1 MPIQLEVREQVLVV
15 RPEGSLNKACVKEFE
30 ELIQSEMD
38 EGFRLVVF
46 DFSQLTQISSE
57 GLLVILKLINKL
69 RKSDGEV
76 IVAGLN
82 SKVRILFNVSG
93 IFTLLEE
100 TEDVDT
106 AISRLLEQPP
116 PITDEETPE

>member
-1 MPIQLEVREQVLVV
+1 VREQVLVV
-15 RPEGSLNKACVKEFE
+15 RPEDSLNKACVKEFE

-38 EGFRLVVF
+38 EGFRMVVF

-57 GLLVILKLINKL
+57 GLLMILKLINEL
-69 RKSDGEV
+69 RKSGGEV

-106 AISRLLEQPP
+106 AITRLLEQQPP
-116 PITDEETPE
+116 TEDEETPE